1 MAGDKSS
8 STTDDA
14 FSNQQVG
21 QGSKVNRAGQNTR
34 IDSQGRT
41 VNFNTGPAP
50 IAQKTAPDR
59 VLPGGIIVEDYSRP
73 FQGQINLSGQAM
85 PAPEPEARSYL
96 MSDYLATKP
105 IKQDPLS
112 YERFLE
118 DARNI
123 GNTLLDTPLDASPAQ
138 TITNAQEAFNQAKQ
152 IQQASP
158 EMQALSKG
166 YNLLANQR
174 LSAPFGSGTLTFTG
188 GQTPGLSY
196 SQDIGPGFGKGNPL
210 AEGIMSLM
218 NVGKRRF

>member
-21 QGSKVNRAGQNTR
+21 QGSKVNRAGQNTVT
-34 IDSQGRT
+34 DSRGNT

-59 VLPGGIIVEDYSRP
+59 ILPGGIVVEDYSRP

-96 MSDYLATKP
+96 MSEYLANKRQKP
-105 IKQDPLS
+105 AFDVGNLLQDTQ
-112 YERFLE
+112 E
-118 DARNI
+118 I
-123 GNTLLDTPLDASPAQ
+123 GRTIAGTPLGANFPQ
-138 TITNAQEAFNQAKQ
+138 TITNAQQAFEQAKQ

-166 YNLLANQR
+166 FNLLANQR
-174 LSAPFGSGTLTFTG
+174 FSAPVGSGTLTLTG

-196 SQDIGPGFGKGNPL
+196 SRDLFPGDLASPL
-210 AEGIMSLM
+210 SRGIMSLM